1 MKYLF
6 VITALALTIT
16 VSAQQKQTAPAAKPK
31 EAALPMSIYNA
42 LRDSCNGMD
51 ITFLLG
57 AGGSMS
63 LDNRNVRMF
72 TSFVSTAPGAKKE
85 SLPQAGLIMWEVN
98 GREYLTG
105 NLYFSGDSAG
115 YVLFNKN
122 NREYVNALT
131 KQGAGFLMTNGKI
144 KK

>member
-6 VITALALTIT
+6 IISGLILSKSA
-16 VSAQQKQTAPAAKPK
+16 SAQQKQTSPPAKPK
-31 EAALPMSIYNA
+31 ASALPTSIYNA
-42 LRDSCNGMD
+42 LRNSCNGMD

-72 TSFVSTAPGAKKE
+72 TSFVSTGAGTKKE

-115 YVLFNKN
+115 YVLFNRN
-122 NREYVNALT
+122 NREYINALT